1 MDKEIN
7 ELKSSVKNIFGQLD
21 DLLQQLSDDDYSRK
35 SEVLLQA
42 SIGQHVRHVI
52 ELFTE
57 LYAGYSSG
65 IINYDKRKR
74 DQQVETNRQ
83 LALQL
88 LQDIL
93 LQINKANKNL
103 LLQCC
108 FSSSDESST
117 CLQTNYYREL
127 AYNIEHSIHHM
138 ALIRIGVNELHTLP
152 MDDTFGVAAATV
164 KYRNTCVQ

>member
-1 MDKEIN
+1 MDQEITA
-7 ELKSSVKNIFGQLD
+7 LKNSVKNIFSQLD
-21 DLLQQLSDDDYSRK
+21 ALLQQLSDEDYSRK
-35 SEVLLQA
+35 SNVLLQA

-57 LYAGYSSG
+57 LYAGYPSG

-74 DQQVETNRQ
+74 DKQVETNRQ
-83 LALQL
+83 LASQL

-93 LQINKANKNL
+93 LHMDKENKNL
-103 LLQCC
+103 LLHCC

-138 ALIRIGVNELHTLP
+138 ALIRIGITEIHNLP

>member
-1 MDKEIN
+1 MDKEIS

-21 DLLQQLSDDDYSRK
+21 ALLQQLSDDDYSRK

-57 LYAGYSSG
+57 LYAGYSTG

-93 LQINKANKNL
+93 LQINKENKNL

-108 FSSSDESST
+108 FSSSDETST
-117 CLQTNYYREL
+117 SLQTNYYREL

-138 ALIRIGVNELHTLP
+138 ALIRIGVNELHTLS

>member
-1 MDKEIN
+1 MDKEIS

-21 DLLQQLSDDDYSRK
+21 ALLQQLSDDDYSSK
-35 SEVLLQA
+35 NTVLQA

-65 IINYDKRKR
+65 TINYDKRKR
-74 DQQVETNRQ
+74 DHQVETNRQ
-83 LALQL
+83 LASQL

-93 LQINKANKNL
+93 LHINKENKNL

-108 FSSSDESST
+108 FSTSDETST

-152 MDDTFGVAAATV
+152 IDDTFGVAAATV